1 MSFYIR
7 KSFGFGPLRLNLS
20 RSGLGASF
28 GVTGARIGLG
38 PRGAYVHAGREGLYY
53 RKSLSSRRPRAASSA
68 PVQSPGAEAPGE
80 TLREIESADVARL
93 VDASATDL
101 LEELNRVQ
109 ARRQLAPVVVA
120 CLPLVVVGLLAGGAP
135 GLAYVLAC
143 LAWLAGLLYT
153 RHLDVTRG
161 TAVLYYTLEPEAER
175 AFSGLK
181 AAFEQLAAC
190 RVVVWHVEAAGRTAS
205 GKHQAG
211 AGTLQRRRP
220 IAPRLSRPPR
230 VECNLAV
237 PTLPA
242 GRQTLYFFPDRVLVY
257 DRRRAGAVPY
267 QELRADASPARLV
280 EDETVPSDADVVDR
294 TWRYINKDGGPD
306 RRFRDNPELPVV
318 LYGQLHLTSST
329 GLNELFQFSRVGA
342 ATAVTEAILGQ
353 RAAC

>member
-1 MSFYIR
+1 MGFYIK

-28 GVTGARIGLG
+28 GVTGARIGVG
-38 PRGAYVHAGREGLYY
+38 PKGTYVHAGREGLYY
-53 RKSLSSRRPRAASSA
+53 RKSLSSRRPRAGSSA
-68 PVQSPGAEAPGE
+68 PVQLPDAEAPVE

-93 VDASATDL
+93 VDASAADL
-101 LEELNRVQ
+101 LGELNRVQ
-109 ARRQLAPVVVA
+109 ARPQLAPVVVG
-120 CLPLVVVGLLAGGAP
+120 LPLVVVGLLAGGAP
-135 GLAYVLAC
+135 GWVYVLAC
-143 LAWLAGLLYT
+143 LAGLAGLLWA

-161 TAVLYYTLEPEAER
+161 TAVLHYDLAPEAER
-175 AFSGLK
+175 TFSGIK

-190 RVVVWHVEAAGRTAS
+190 RAVWHVEAAGPTVSR
-205 GKHQAG
+205 KHQAG

-220 IAPRLSRPPR
+220 IAPSLSRPPR

-257 DRRRAGAVPY
+257 DRRRVGAVPY
-267 QELRADASPARLV
+267 QELQVDVRSARLV
-280 EDETVPSDADVVDR
+280 EDETVPSDADIVDR

-329 GLNELFQFSRVGA
+329 GLNELFQCSRAGA
-342 ATAVTEAILGQ
+342 ATAVAEAIWGPG
-353 RAAC
+353 RIPG